1 MKFAFLVFITTCF
14 IQLNS
19 NWPIE
24 GVAWASA
31 QASDAIEADSLDAAT
46 GLKIAPGLDLVK
58 IHCTGCH
65 STKLITQFKAT
76 RQGWLD
82 RIRWMQAKQNLWD
95 LRESEPPILD
105 YLAKNYAPV
114 ERAERRPPL
123 KDVKWHRLE

>member
-1 MKFAFLVFITTCF
+1 MKLLLALLAFLTALAFRPPQPAVLAKPPF
-14 IQLNS
+14 
-19 NWPIE
+19 
-24 GVAWASA
+24 
-31 QASDAIEADSLDAAT
+31 ADSLDAAT

-123 KDVKWHRLE
+123 KDVKWYRLE

>member
-1 MKFAFLVFITTCF
+1 MKLLLASLTFLAVIAFRPHPPTVPPNPPT
-14 IQLNS
+14 
-19 NWPIE
+19 
-24 GVAWASA
+24 
-31 QASDAIEADSLDAAT
+31 ADSLDAAT

-65 STKLITQFKAT
+65 STRLITQFRAT

-114 ERAERRPPL
+114 ERPERRPPL
-123 KDVKWHRLE
+123 KVVRWYRLK